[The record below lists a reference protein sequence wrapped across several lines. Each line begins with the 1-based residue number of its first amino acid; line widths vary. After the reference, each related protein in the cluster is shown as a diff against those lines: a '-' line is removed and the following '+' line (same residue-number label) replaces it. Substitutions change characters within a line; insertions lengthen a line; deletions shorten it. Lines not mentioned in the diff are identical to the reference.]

1 MTADEP
7 VHLVEDAETGDR
19 FLIYDGEKGLRLDI
33 RYESETLWMTQEQIA
48 RLFGRER
55 SVITKHIANILE
67 EGELDEETSVQKMH
81 TSTGRPPL
89 LYSLDMIISVGYRV
103 SSAQAT
109 LFRRW
114 ATGILVQFARSGFVV
129 DSARLKQE
137 RDRIAELREI
147 IRDIRSDEANVYRE
161 LQAICALC
169 QDYDGSA
176 ATAQSFFQ
184 KTQAKL
190 IHAVVSQTP
199 SEVVMARA
207 DHRLEN
213 MGLQS
218 WPGDTIRKR
227 DVTVS
232 KNYLAEAEIS
242 ELNRL
247 TTILLDI
254 FDDQAKLG
262 RLVVMEDA
270 TRLLDQQLAN
280 LGRAVLRS
288 GGSVSAEGAK
298 DHARAE
304 LERFS
309 KQQKIERHKKADEHI
324 AALVREAKQLPKGRR

>member
-33 RYESETLWMTQEQIA
+33 RYEGGTLWMTQEQIA

-81 TSTGRPPL
+81 TTTGRPPL

-169 QDYDGSA
+169 QDYDGSTA
-176 ATAQSFFQ
+176 RAQSFFQ
-184 KTQAKL
+184 ETQAKL

-270 TRLLDQQLAN
+270 TRLLDQQLEN

-288 GGSVSAEGAK
+288 GGSVSADAAK

-304 LERFS
+304 FERFS